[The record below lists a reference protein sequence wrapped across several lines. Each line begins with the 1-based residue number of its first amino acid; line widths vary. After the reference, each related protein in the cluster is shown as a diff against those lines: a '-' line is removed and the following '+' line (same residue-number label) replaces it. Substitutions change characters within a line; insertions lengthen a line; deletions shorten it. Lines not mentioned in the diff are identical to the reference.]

1 MGNDNRLPISDFLH
15 DLKGVLL
22 LAVSSDYADR
32 IIENF
37 EFFRFVYEDVE
48 ASSGWF
54 DEGYYNEDDIRLA
67 IGRFLC
73 KKLGLDY

>member
-1 MGNDNRLPISDFLH
+1 MGNDNRLPISDFLQ
-15 DLKGVLL
+15 DLKEVLIQ
-22 LAVSSDYADR
+22 AVSSDYVDR

-48 ASSGWF
+48 ATSGWC
-54 DEGYYNEDDIRLA
+54 DDGHYNEDDIRLA

-73 KKLGLDY
+73 DKLDLEY